1 MKFIL
6 EFKSYYQ
13 EGDIVYIHY
22 WYNYMITPVKII
34 KKVGRRYN
42 ISHNIQESKIKNAP
56 DEIIDKSKII
66 SKKEILLVK

>member
-6 EFKSYYQ
+6 EYKAFYK

-34 KKVGRRYN
+34 EKTKGGFKV
-42 ISHNIQESKIKNAP
+42 SHDVEGSVIRKAP
-56 DEIIDKSKII
+56 DEIIKPSKILDKI
-66 SKKEILLVK
+66 ENPS